1 MNRKIILSTVL
12 LVFIFNS
19 SLSAQKFQ
27 FGIHGLPLLNYVTTD
42 DADAKTAAKLKFGFG
57 LITQYNF
64 TDRYSLST
72 GVDILNRGG
81 EITVRDT
88 ATGNYSAGFV
98 NIPIILKMRS
108 NEVGYLTYFANFGGG
123 LSFKTGEEVSFSPEL
138 NKNNI
143 AELDYYIS
151 PLNITFAI
159 GGGVE
164 YNLGGT
170 TSLIA
175 EITYNRSLV
184 DNFASDNTYLSSDAK
199 YKLDYVALKVGIIF

>member
-42 DADAKTAAKLKFGFG
+42 DENVETAAKLKFGFG

-81 EITVRDT
+81 EITLRDT
-88 ATGNYSAGFV
+88 TGNYSAGFV

-108 NEVGYLTYFANFGGG
+108 REVGYLTYFANFGGG
-123 LSFKTGEEVSFSPEL
+123 LSFKTGEDVSFDPEFDQ
-138 NKNNI
+138 NQV

-164 YNLGGT
+164 YNLGGS

-175 EITYNRSLV
+175 ELTYNRSLV
-184 DNFASDNTYLSSDAK
+184 DNFASDNIYLTSDAK